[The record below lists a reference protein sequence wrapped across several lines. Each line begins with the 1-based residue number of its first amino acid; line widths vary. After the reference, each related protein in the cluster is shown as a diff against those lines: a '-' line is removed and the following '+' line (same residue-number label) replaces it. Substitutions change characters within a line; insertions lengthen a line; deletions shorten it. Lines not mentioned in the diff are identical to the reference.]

1 MQKERDLASV
11 SDFATKEFRSIPQ
24 HNLTTVW
31 NLWNLLSDLGMH

>member
-24 HNLTTVW
+24 HNLLTTVW
-31 NLWNLLSDLGMH
+31 NLWNLLSDL